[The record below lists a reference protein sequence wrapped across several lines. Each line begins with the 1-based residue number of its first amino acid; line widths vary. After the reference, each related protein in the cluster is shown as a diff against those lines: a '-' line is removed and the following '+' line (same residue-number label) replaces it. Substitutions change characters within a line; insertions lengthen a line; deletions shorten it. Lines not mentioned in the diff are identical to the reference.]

1 MERETKSGGKTHP
14 RRDFNKRLEKIKLL
28 INLKNMAIP
37 DYQSIMLPL
46 LEFSRDGRERTIREA
61 IEYITELFKLTQQDR
76 EELLPSGAQYI
87 IDNRVGWA
95 KTYLKKAGLLDSPR
109 RSYFKITNLGLSVLE
124 KKPQEIN
131 IKFLDQFPL
140 FIEFRNTKKE
150 KNDNTNIISEV
161 DSSQTPQELLEYGY
175 QKLKKD
181 LSQELLGL
189 VKQSTPRFF
198 ERLVVELL
206 LSMGYGGS
214 RKDAG
219 QAVGQSGDGGIDG
232 IIKED
237 KLGLDVIYLQAKR
250 WENVVGS
257 KEIRNFVGSLVG
269 QNASKGV
276 FITTSGFTRDAIDYI
291 KTIAHKVILIDGEML
306 TQLMIEND
314 IGVSMVI
321 SYDIKKIDSDYFV
334 ED

>member
-1 MERETKSGGKTHP
+1 MT
-14 RRDFNKRLEKIKLL
+14 
-28 INLKNMAIP
+28 IP

-46 LEFSRDGRERTIREA
+46 LKYAGDNQEHTIREA
-61 IEYITELFKLTQQDR
+61 IEHIADIFKLT
-76 EELLPSGAQYI
+76 EEDKKEFLPSGSQYI

-95 KTYLKKAGLLDSPR
+95 RTYLKKAGLLESPK
-109 RSYFKITNLGLSVLE
+109 RSYFKITQLGIDVL
-124 KKPQEIN
+124 KKNPAEIN
-131 IKFLDQFPL
+131 VKFLEQFPL
-140 FIEFRNTKKE
+140 FIEFLNTKKE
-150 KNDNTNIISEV
+150 KDEHEEQEAES
-161 DSSQTPQELLEYGY
+161 SFSQTPQELLEYGY
-175 QKLKKD
+175 QKIKKD
-181 LSQELLGL
+181 LSQELLGY
-189 VKQSTPRFF
+189 VKQSSPRFL

-219 QAVGQSGDGGIDG
+219 QAIGQSGDGGIDG

-269 QNASKGV
+269 QKANKGV
-276 FITTSGFTRDAIDYI
+276 FITTSGFTRDALEYVKSI
-291 KTIAHKVILIDGEML
+291 THKVILIDGEML
-306 TQLMIEND
+306 TQLMIENN
-314 IGVSMVI
+314 IGVSKVI

-334 ED
+334 EE

>member
-1 MERETKSGGKTHP
+1 MT
-14 RRDFNKRLEKIKLL
+14 
-28 INLKNMAIP
+28 IP

-46 LEFSRDGRERTIREA
+46 LKYAGDNQEHTIREA
-61 IEYITELFKLTQQDR
+61 IEHIADIFKLT
-76 EELLPSGAQYI
+76 EEDKKEVLPSGSQYV

-95 KTYLKKAGLLDSPR
+95 RTYLKKAGLLESPK
-109 RSYFKITNLGLSVLE
+109 RSYFKITPLGLDVL
-124 KKPQEIN
+124 KKNPAKIN
-131 IKFLDQFPL
+131 VKFLEQFPL

-150 KNDNTNIISEV
+150 KDEHEEQEV
-161 DSSQTPQELLEYGY
+161 ESSSSQTPQELLEYGY
-175 QKLKKD
+175 QKIKKD
-181 LSQELLGL
+181 LSQELLGY
-189 VKQSTPRFF
+189 VKQSSPRFF

-219 QAVGQSGDGGIDG
+219 QAIGQSGDGGIDG

-269 QNASKGV
+269 QKANKGV
-276 FITTSGFTRDAIDYI
+276 FITTSGFTRDALEYVKSI
-291 KTIAHKVILIDGEML
+291 THKVILIDGEML
-306 TQLMIEND
+306 TQLMIENN
-314 IGVSMVI
+314 IGVSKVI

-334 ED
+334 EE